1 MHMDLERLFI
11 AENVGGIDLLFRAF
25 VGILP
30 LIVLAWGLFGAWPIK
45 LILSAVSFWGLFT
58 SITRH
63 CLAYGLLG
71 WSTAK
76 KK

>member
-1 MHMDLERLFI
+1 MDIGKILY

-30 LIVLAWGLFGAWPIK
+30 IIILAWGFFNAWPIK
-45 LILSAVSFWGLFT
+45 LMLSLVAFWGLFT

-63 CLAYGLLG
+63 CLLYGLLG

-76 KK
+76 KQ